1 MKELYDYD
9 FFDDIINHEYDS
21 EPNFKKRLYMFVQE
35 IKRLNQNKEQ
45 IKEFYRNNQQR
56 FIDNKN
62 KVLKMLSDTSD
73 FTFFKNLI

>member
-21 EPNFKKRLYMFVQE
+21 EPNFKKRLYMFVEE

>member
-1 MKELYDYD
+1 MNQFNNGGNENNIRK
-9 FFDDIINHEYDS
+9 IIE
-21 EPNFKKRLYMFVQE
+21 E

-62 KVLKMLSDTSD
+62 KVLNMLSDTSD